1 MSHFKNEA
9 VKAMVVLRK
18 AFRSV
23 DTFVSTSF
31 KEDGLTPSQF
41 AVLDLLNA
49 KGPMTIGDL
58 VKGALA
64 TSGNMTVVIK
74 NMEKNNWI
82 VRAACPNDKRAFLIT
97 LTDEGKQKIDQAL
110 PHHIERVEAFF
121 SRLTTQEQSELI
133 RILKKFKD

>member
-1 MSHFKNEA
+1 MSQFKNEA

-23 DTFVSTSF
+23 DNYVSTTF
-31 KEDGLTPSQF
+31 KEDGLTTSQF

-74 NMEKNNWI
+74 NMEKKGLGD
-82 VRAACPNDKRAFLIT
+82 ASSLS
-97 LTDEGKQKIDQAL
+97 Q
-110 PHHIERVEAFF
+110 
-121 SRLTTQEQSELI
+121 
-133 RILKKFKD
+133 